1 MLILPESAHKKLR
14 EQHEAAKDGLTQHF
28 NQELEKIMNANTA
41 PDRYWI
47 LGKVNFPDD
56 LGGKVGRVFL
66 QACMEKPPLVAN
78 SFLYEVDNRRGVKTL
93 LWVMHPGGKLSL
105 PTLGKTLSVASGSKK
120 KSKRVLTA

>member
-1 MLILPESAHKKLR
+1 MLILPQSTQQQLKA
-14 EQHEAAKDGLTQHF
+14 QHEIAKSGLTSHF
-28 NQELEKIMNANTA
+28 NQELEQIMNANQA

-47 LGKVNFPDD
+47 LGKVKFPEN

-66 QACMEKPPLVAN
+66 QACMEKPPLVAE

-93 LWVMHPGGKLSL
+93 LWVMHPGGKLDL
-105 PTLGKTLSVASGSKK
+105 PTLGKTLSIGPKSKK